1 MEPHQL
7 FSGIRDVYKSQCK
20 GSPTREPASPPS
32 SACTPACSRRLF
44 PTRRARSTPERP
56 SPSRPTEHGRPP
68 PAVKPVSYTHL
79 DVYKRQGKSPP
90 SGAAAMSAFAEAL
103 CSTNQEL
110 IELFPLFFAVPVY
123 QVELEIPSRDFLSI
137 RGFQQPYLCMAIC
150 LKFPCSG
157 VLPGAGNSPMLASLL
172 KGF

>member
-1 MEPHQL
+1 
-7 FSGIRDVYKSQCK
+7 
-20 GSPTREPASPPS
+20 
-32 SACTPACSRRLF
+32 
-44 PTRRARSTPERP
+44 
-56 SPSRPTEHGRPP
+56 
-68 PAVKPVSYTHL
+68 
-79 DVYKRQGKSPP
+79 
-90 SGAAAMSAFAEAL
+90 MSAFAEAL

-110 IELFPLFFAVPVY
+110 IDLFPLFFAVPVY
-123 QVELEIPSRDFLSI
+123 HVEFEIPSRDFLSI